1 MSQAIPRSHRQYV
14 QLPESS
20 RPVLMVVVDTEEEFD
35 WARFPDR
42 ASTSV
47 TAMENVGLAQ
57 GICDSFGL
65 KPCYVIDY
73 PIVSQPEGIVDLQ
86 KYYDQGRCE
95 IGAHLHPWVNP
106 PLNETLSVSNMY
118 PGNLDRE
125 IEFNKIQVLRDKISS
140 VFGKPPRAYKAGRYG
155 FGPNT
160 GDALEQLGFDI
171 DLSFSPPVNHSD
183 SGGPDYS
190 DETST
195 PFWFGTDGK
204 LLELPLTGEFVG
216 VAGTYAKSLYSLSQR
231 LEFARVPGIFSRL
244 RLVDRLLL
252 SPEGFTTDELKQ
264 LTRFLYAK
272 GQRVF
277 TFAYH
282 SPTLK
287 PGCTEYVLNE
297 EHLASFLQ
305 TFTDYFEFF
314 FGELNGVPGTPTEV
328 YAQLEQLK

>member
-1 MSQAIPRSHRQYV
+1 MSSAIPLSERRYV

-35 WARFPDR
+35 WERFPDR
-42 ASTSV
+42 KSTEV
-47 TAMENVGLAQ
+47 TAMQNVGLAQ
-57 GICDSFGL
+57 ERCDAFGL

-73 PIVSQPEGIVDLQ
+73 PIVSQSQGVVDL
-86 KYYDQGRCE
+86 KTYYGQGRCE

-106 PLNETLSVSNMY
+106 PLTETLSVANMY

-125 IEFNKIQVLRDKISS
+125 TEFKKIQVLRDEITK
-140 VFGKPPRAYKAGRYG
+140 VFGKAPRAYKAGRYG
-155 FGPNT
+155 FGPHT
-160 GDALEQLGFDI
+160 GDTLEKLGFDI

-190 DETST
+190 DEVST
-195 PFWFGTDGK
+195 PFWFGREGH
-204 LLELPLTGEFVG
+204 LLELPLSGGFVG
-216 VAGTYAKSLYSLSQR
+216 VAGSYAKSLYSLSRR

-244 RLVDRLLL
+244 KVVDRLLL
-252 SPEGFTTDELKQ
+252 SPEGFTLEELKQ
-264 LTRFLYAK
+264 LTRFLFSR

-277 TFAYH
+277 SFAYH
-282 SPTLK
+282 SSTLK
-287 PGCTEYVLNE
+287 PGCTEYVLNDE
-297 EHLASFLQ
+297 QLAAFLQ